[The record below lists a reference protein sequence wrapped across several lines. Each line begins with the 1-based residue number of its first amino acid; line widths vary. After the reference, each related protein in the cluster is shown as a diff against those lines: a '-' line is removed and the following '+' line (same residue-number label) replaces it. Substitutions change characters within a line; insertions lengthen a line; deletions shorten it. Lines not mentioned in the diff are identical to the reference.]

1 MSISIKSGIL
11 LENVGLNDKDEWFDI
26 ALESMKKD
34 EIALILIEN
43 LKYDDNKFKIL
54 DNNEYYYIQLLDW
67 TTVIGFLF
75 IIISNFSNFFKRS

>member
-1 MSISIKSGIL
+1 LSISIKSGIL